1 MPKKEG
7 KKEGGKEGRREG
19 RKKRKKEKQQKKV
32 TMREGNLQKGR
43 KDPQFDDK
51 NQAQISATSLCP
63 NKLNLPLLRI
73 ESTHLI

>member
-1 MPKKEG
+1 
-7 KKEGGKEGRREG
+7 
-19 RKKRKKEKQQKKV
+19 
-32 TMREGNLQKGR
+32 MREGNLQKGR

-73 ESTHLI
+73 ESTHLIWWWLSLNSQEWGGYNLSAT